1 MFEII
6 HAGCSEWILVSLFN
20 IEKNLFIFIN
30 RCVLANVAITTT
42 TTTTLYD
49 VMKLG
54 NDTELGVGVFTLV
67 FICVTNV

>member
-1 MFEII
+1 M
-6 HAGCSEWILVSLFN
+6 SLFN
-20 IEKNLFIFIN
+20 IKKNLFIFIN